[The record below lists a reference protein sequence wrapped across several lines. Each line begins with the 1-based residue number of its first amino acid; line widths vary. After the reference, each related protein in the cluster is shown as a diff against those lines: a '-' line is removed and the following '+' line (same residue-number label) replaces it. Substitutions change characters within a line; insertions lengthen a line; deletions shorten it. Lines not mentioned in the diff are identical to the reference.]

1 MHKNVVLTP
10 IDTTTT
16 PQQLQNHLR
25 SREWLHPLEK
35 VLTVEKAGEGNMN
48 VVLRII
54 TNERSF
60 ILKQSRPYVQKYPH
74 IEAPLERIA
83 VEKKFYQ
90 TVRDNAVSA
99 HIPKILG
106 YDANEYLLLLED
118 LGHCEDMTIIYRNKN
133 ISARHLDRLI
143 FILGVIHRRKT
154 HGNFPENMEMRL
166 LNHDHIFV
174 QPFLREN
181 DLPLNDIQTGLQEL
195 ASHFIKDKAIRD
207 IVEKV
212 GQKYLSPGHT
222 LIHGDYYPG
231 SWMTEHENLY
241 VIDPEFAFLG
251 FPEFDLGVLAAHII
265 MATGKKGHLRRIHA
279 AYQGEADL
287 QLMSQIAGIEI
298 MRRLIGL
305 AQLPLERSL
314 KEKTRLMKKAR
325 KMILS

>member
-1 MHKNVVLTP
+1 MTA

-16 PQQLQNHLR
+16 PLQIQNHLR
-25 SREWLHPLEK
+25 GREWINPLEK

-48 VVLRII
+48 VVLRIV

-60 ILKQSRPYVQKYPH
+60 ILKQSRPFVRKYPH
-74 IEAPLERIA
+74 IKAPLDRIA

-118 LGHCEDMTIIYRNKN
+118 LGHCDDMTLIYKNKD
-133 ISARHLDRLI
+133 ITAPHLDRLI

-154 HGNFPENMEMRL
+154 HGDFPDNMEMRL

-181 DLPLNDIQTGLQEL
+181 DLSLNDIQPGLQEL
-195 ASHFIKDKAIRD
+195 ATHFVNDKAIRG

-212 GQKYLSPGHT
+212 GQKYLSPGNV

-231 SWMTEHENLY
+231 SWMTENENLY

-265 MATGKKGHLRRIHA
+265 MATGKKGHLGRIYA
-279 AYQGEADL
+279 AYQGKADL
-287 QLMSQIAGIEI
+287 QLMSQVAGIEI
-298 MRRLIGL
+298 MRRMIGL

-314 KEKTRLMKKAR
+314 KEKERLMKKAR